1 MKRLAILLSAAV
13 LGGCVSNPEKE
24 CGLYDFDC
32 DDVPEGEPLFVPAPV
47 AAQATAGLEPV
58 ATPTAAAPAATPAPA
73 APRSDGV
80 GGAADLK
87 TRIQM
92 LEEEV
97 RRLRRRVETLEAA
110 R

>member
-1 MKRLAILLSAAV
+1 MKRLAILLAATL
-13 LGGCVSNPEKE
+13 LGGCVSNPEKD

-32 DDVPEGEPLFVPAPV
+32 DDVPRGDPLFVPAPAASAATTPAV
-47 AAQATAGLEPV
+47 SAAAQA
-58 ATPTAAAPAATPAPA
+58 PAPA
-73 APRSDGV
+73 PVTTPARTTGDD
-80 GGAADLK
+80 ADLK

-97 RRLRRRVETLEAA
+97 RRLHRRVETLEAA

>member
-1 MKRLAILLSAAV
+1 MKRLAILLAATL

-32 DDVPEGEPLFVPAPV
+32 DDVPKGDPLFVPAP
-47 AAQATAGLEPV
+47 AAAATTATA
-58 ATPTAAAPAATPAPA
+58 PAPA
-73 APRSDGV
+73 PATTTGDG
-80 GGAADLK
+80 ADLK